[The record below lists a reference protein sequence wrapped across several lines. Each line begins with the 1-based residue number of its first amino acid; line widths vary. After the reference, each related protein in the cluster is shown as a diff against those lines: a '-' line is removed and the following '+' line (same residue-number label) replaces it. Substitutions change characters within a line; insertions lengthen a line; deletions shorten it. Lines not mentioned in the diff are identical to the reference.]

1 MTEILSG
8 VFILAGTI
16 FILLSALGII
26 RMPDLYTRMSATTKA
41 STLGIGLVL
50 TGTVLFWQD
59 AAITF
64 RAAAII
70 IFLFLTAP
78 VAAHIIGRE
87 AWSRGVKL
95 WCRDESS
102 GTCRKVR
109 RREKKN

>member
-1 MTEILSG
+1 MMTELFSG

-64 RAAAII
+64 RAIAII

-87 AWSRGVKL
+87 AWSRGVTL
-95 WCRDESS
+95 W
-102 GTCRKVR
+102 K
-109 RREKKN
+109 REGDGKGKKDG

>member
-1 MTEILSG
+1 MTEIISG

-87 AWSRGVKL
+87 AWYRGVKL
-95 WCRDESS
+95 WKRD
-102 GTCRKVR
+102 GKG
-109 RREKKN
+109 KKG